1 MKCAVCR
8 NEMVG
13 KKGELDLRI
22 EGKLYLVENVDYDE
36 CPFCGE
42 KVLASKISQ
51 ILYEKIKNK
60 EFVEREIRIPI
71 LEGTY

>member
-1 MKCAVCR
+1 VPFAVMR
-8 NEMVG
+8 WLG
-13 KKGELDLRI
+13 KKENLILRI
-22 EGKLYLVENVDYDE
+22 EGKLYLVNNVNYDE

-60 EFVEREIRIPI
+60 EFVEKEIRIPI
-71 LEGTY
+71 IEGTY